1 MVAVVQRV
9 GHSYDSPQWT
19 VSQMM
24 KRPTLVPG
32 MVVQAV
38 KDNLIADLLLRQ
50 GPSAPGGAV
59 QYQEQVAFAAAR
71 SAEIIAEFGEIPT
84 TQSDVSMPVV
94 AATQKRGLGLKVSK
108 EMETRNDTGRVAQ
121 EVALARDSMI
131 RTWNQVFFLAV
142 YRSGMLTMPT
152 SKIATGGWMTDV
164 VPSAGLTPTAG
175 IRKDIATAQYTMA
188 SQTIQ
193 GAVGNDK
200 YGFIPDTLVVNP
212 ALMPFLLDSEEV
224 NKVFMNSPA
233 TTISPRFTMA
243 YPTKFGNL
251 DIVQSWEILPNHAM
265 VLKRKTLGFIS
276 EEWPLSGSPM
286 EYTQREQTYSTY
298 FTRRALN
305 AIDTPKSCVLINGV
319 MSGNF
324 SNTTTPIP

>member
-1 MVAVVQRV
+1 MAVIQRV

-38 KDNLIADLLLRQ
+38 KDNLIADLLLRK
-50 GPSAPGGAV
+50 GPDAPGGAV

-131 RTWNQVFFLAV
+131 RTWNAVFFLAV
-142 YRSGMLTMPT
+142 YRSSMLTMNA
-152 SKIATGGWMTDV
+152 SRQATGGWATDV

-175 IRKDIATAQYTMA
+175 IRKDLANAQYLMA
-188 SQTIQ
+188 NQQIQ
-193 GAVGNDK
+193 GAVGNDR
-200 YGFIPDTLVVNP
+200 YGFVPDTMVVHP
-212 ALMPFLLDSEEV
+212 SLMPILLDSEEV
-224 NKVFMNSPA
+224 NKVFMNSPS
-233 TTISPRFTMA
+233 TDISPRFTMR
-243 YPTKFGNL
+243 YPTKFGIL
-251 DIVQSWEILPNHAM
+251 DIVQSWEILPNHCL
-265 VLKRKTLGFIS
+265 VTKRNTLGFVS
-276 EEWPLSGSPM
+276 EEWPLAGSPM
-286 EYTQREQTYSTY
+286 EYTQRDQTYATY

-305 AIDTPKSCVLINGV
+305 AIDTPKAAVLINGV
-319 MSGNF
+319 QGTLTSV
-324 SNTTTPIP
+324 P